1 MGFRFVG
8 RLFTRQH
15 DWRQFCFRF
24 SAIPKL
30 GAPAQQSTRGKSGRA
45 TAETLFPGYSHSS
58 TMASFSSLVKLRRWV
73 RPSRAESAAV
83 ASVKSRSTTDSL
95 AALRR
100 MVIISLAV
108 TFATLAPE
116 QRADGTGLF
125 NLSRNV
131 GSSVGISV
139 VSYLLIMSVFGGK
152 TRRHLLVLS
161 FSQFDPRQTC
171 PRLSNRSNEIRI

>member
-83 ASVKSRSTTDSL
+83 ASAKSRSTTDSL

-139 VSYLLIMSVFGGK
+139 VSFLLIMSVFGGK
-152 TRRHLLVLS
+152 TGRHLLVLS

-171 PRLSNRSNEIRI
+171 PA